1 MWIIK
6 NQKKLQQFYITQSHR
21 HIPGSSLPGGN
32 TWFSPLADPSCSR
45 RGWLTSVET
54 MDMWWLFWTMLCS
67 LPFGSEKKPIH
78 LAFGGLNMEGI
89 IQQSKNMYISI
100 RTSILTSLSDSK
112 RIWSYSDKA
121 TKKMI
126 DVTFSKQWI
135 HFRRSDRWPPTS
147 TILKCKRCFEFQVVR
162 SWPT

>member
-54 MDMWWLFWTMLCS
+54 MDMWWLIWTMLCS
-67 LPFGSEKKPIH
+67 LPFGSEKKSRS
-78 LAFGGLNMEGI
+78 LSFGGLNLEW
-89 IQQSKNMYISI
+89 QRWSKNPSTYHGTKINRNRHSHLVIRLEEDLIVFWQSHQKDDRRYILEAVDPLSAL
-100 RTSILTSLSDSK
+100 RSLASHVDHSK
-112 RIWSYSDKA
+112 
-121 TKKMI
+121 M
-126 DVTFSKQWI
+126 
-135 HFRRSDRWPPTS
+135 
-147 TILKCKRCFEFQVVR
+147 
-162 SWPT
+162 